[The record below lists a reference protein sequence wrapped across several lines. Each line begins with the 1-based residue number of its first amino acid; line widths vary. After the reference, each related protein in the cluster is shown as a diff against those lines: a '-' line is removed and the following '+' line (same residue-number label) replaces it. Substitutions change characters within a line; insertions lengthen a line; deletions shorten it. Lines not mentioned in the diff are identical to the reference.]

1 MVSTR
6 LSRADRTA
14 PDARE
19 AHGRSDEKARQ
30 ILDGARR
37 VFLSDGFDSASM
49 NEIARAA
56 GVSKGTLYVYFES
69 KQALFAA
76 LIRDER
82 RQQAEQ
88 MTPLAEA
95 SPDVAATLRAFGVA
109 LMKRM
114 THPDVL
120 AQVRTVIAVAPKFPE
135 IGRAFYESG
144 PLHGRDRLAAFLDR
158 QMRAGRLR
166 AADPLAAAT
175 QFLQMCQGDH
185 YKELMFCVA
194 DSVSADEIEAMASD
208 AVATFMAAYRCEPG
222 SATA

>member
-1 MVSTR
+1 MSNTDFAQ
-6 LSRADRTA
+6 ADKTS
-14 PDARE
+14 PEPRE
-19 AHGRSDEKARQ
+19 PHGRSDEKARQ

-37 VFLSDGFDSASM
+37 VFLADGFDSASM
-49 NEIARAA
+49 NEIARVA

-88 MTPLAEA
+88 LTPLDEGW
-95 SPDVAATLRAFGVA
+95 PDVAATLRAYGVA

-114 THPDVL
+114 THADVV
-120 AQVRTVIAVAPKFPE
+120 AQVRIVIAVAPKFPE

-144 PLHGRDRLAAFLDR
+144 PMHGRDRLAAFLDR

-166 AADPLAAAT
+166 TSDPLTAAT
-175 QFLQMCQGDH
+175 QFLQLCQGDR

-194 DSVSADEIEAMASD
+194 DSVSAADIEDMAST
-208 AVATFMAAYRCEPG
+208 AVAAFMAAYGRAAG
-222 SATA
+222 STPA

>member
-1 MVSTR
+1 MMRVALAGFGSSGQTIHAPLLHEAGCDVVAVSTR
-6 LSRADRTA
+6 DPERAA
-14 PDARE
+14 A
-19 AHGRSDEKARQ
+19 
-30 ILDGARR
+30 
-37 VFLSDGFDSASM
+37 
-49 NEIARAA
+49 ARAEFPGTSVVDDLTA
-56 GVSKGTLYVYFES
+56 LLAVPGVDLVVL
-69 KQALFAA
+69 A
-76 LIRDER
+76 
-82 RQQAEQ
+82 
-88 MTPLAEA
+88 TPSGAHA
-95 SPDVAATLRAFGVA
+95 
-109 LMKRM
+109 
-114 THPDVL
+114 